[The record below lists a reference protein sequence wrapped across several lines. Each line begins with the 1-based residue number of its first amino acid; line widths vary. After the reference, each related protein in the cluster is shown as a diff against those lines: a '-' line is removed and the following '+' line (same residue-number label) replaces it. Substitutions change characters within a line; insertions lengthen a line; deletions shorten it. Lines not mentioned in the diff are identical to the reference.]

1 MRNGKMEMESNLESA
16 DRLYVWFTLSLPY
29 EFWSIWFFRIYNQY
43 TFSSPALVR

>member
-29 EFWSIWFFRIYNQY
+29 D
-43 TFSSPALVR
+43 FSFGVFLVFPNL